1 MKIEFILFDTIG
13 TVIKEN
19 SNSSSTIIECFI
31 EAFKNKNIT
40 LTFQEVNQIRGKSK
54 MAAINELLLLKYHSL
69 KFSHEIYSGFI
80 SLLKNRI
87 SEFSEQEGATELL
100 YFLKDKNIKIGLGS
114 GLPAEIML
122 TLCKNLN
129 WTEMFEYFGSS
140 EKLGK
145 GRPDPIM
152 IFDAMKK
159 LKIINPKNILK
170 VGDTVADIEEGK
182 NAGVYTVAV
191 LTGTQE
197 IQKIQNAKP
206 DFIFENILG
215 IKSII

>member
-13 TVIKEN
+13 TCVKEN
-19 SNSSSTIIECFI
+19 SNSGSTIIDCFTQ
-31 EAFKNKNIT
+31 AFDSKQIT
-40 LTFQEVNQIRGKSK
+40 LNFQEVNQIRGKSK
-54 MAAINELLLLKYHSL
+54 IEAISELLLMKKQPL
-69 KFSHEIYSGFI
+69 KFAPDIYSEFI
-80 SLLKNRI
+80 SLLKYRI
-87 SEFSEQEGATELL
+87 SEFSEQEGATELF
-100 YFLKDKNIKIGLGS
+100 YFLKEKTIKIGLGS
-114 GLPAEIML
+114 GLPEEIMQ

-129 WTEMFEYFGSS
+129 WEEMFDYIGSS

-145 GRPDPIM
+145 GRPNPVM

-159 LKIINPKNILK
+159 LKIENSKRVLK

-182 NAGVYTVAV
+182 NAGVHTAAV